1 MKYLLV
7 DVKIL
12 FLVYSCEKIIYL
24 FIKKKNKHVSC
35 KYVDF
40 IKSNVENYLNFVAGY
55 LI

>member
-24 FIKKKNKHVSC
+24 FIKKIISMCHVKIS
-35 KYVDF
+35 
-40 IKSNVENYLNFVAGY
+40 ILKSTQLKT
-55 LI
+55 I